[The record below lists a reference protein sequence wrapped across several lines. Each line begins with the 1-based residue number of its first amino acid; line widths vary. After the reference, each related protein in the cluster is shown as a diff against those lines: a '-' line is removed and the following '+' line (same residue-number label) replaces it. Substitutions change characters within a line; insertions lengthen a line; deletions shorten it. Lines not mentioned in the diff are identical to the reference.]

1 MRVTPVP
8 IPNTMVKTQAADG
21 TSLETV
27 RESRWPPGH
36 KKLMNLSKIN
46 KLSFLGRSLT
56 SEANFNWEIHIDT
69 GKR

>member
-1 MRVTPVP
+1 MDMNEDTGDFY
-8 IPNTMVKTQAADG
+8 IMKG
-21 TSLETV
+21 
-27 RESRWPPGH
+27 

-46 KLSFLGRSLT
+46 EFSFLGRSLT